1 MIKKDGMYLC
11 IFFIA
16 AISIIGTTIS
26 NNGISLHNPVA
37 DMTATIINEVEAYDV
52 EYVYNYS
59 EEEGGD
65 YEQDNA

>member
-37 DMTATIINEVEAYDV
+37 DMTATIINEV
-52 EYVYNYS
+52 
-59 EEEGGD
+59 
-65 YEQDNA
+65 